1 MRIGSHRYHLL
12 CFIYSYIMSKRSL
25 FWGNASGKL
34 GEAVFF
40 RAGGEQRTRTYVAK
54 IANPK
59 TLAQM
64 QNRVGMA
71 NLAAFFRSLKPL
83 LKFSMTDRK
92 SNQSAFNVFVQRSK
106 RLDGAV
112 IGLDA
117 AREGYSIPYGMCVAA
132 GSAGWNP
139 RSAVVALDG
148 VDGLRAIALGAG
160 AAVEA
165 PAAASIVPA
174 QTPEAFKAG
183 LLQMLQARKAWFEGL
198 PLVFN
203 LFAVISEYDDEGFIS
218 SWRKITIDG
227 SAIQD
232 FTNAEE
238 LEKLKVNGDFSLT
251 RYAVIPFGFHT
262 AEDGLMRIAIGVGGA
277 GGAGNGCYFGAGFI
291 AYKDTQVRVSNAYM
305 MAIEGEDSEYLTQ
318 YLPGGEVYNSVMQSL
333 GVAPDSPLAAA
344 AADVVGG
351 ESVLPRPS
359 YTITATSNN
368 VEWGTVSGGGTY
380 QEGDSCT
387 LTATKK
393 GESEFQRWSD
403 GVTTNPRTFVVSSS
417 LSVQAIFSDPDDDGG
432 LAG

>member
-1 MRIGSHRYHLL
+1 
-12 CFIYSYIMSKRSL
+12 MSKRSL

-139 RSAVVALDG
+139 RSSVVALDG
-148 VDGLRAIALGAG
+148 ADGLRAIALGAG

-232 FTNAEE
+232 FTNAED
-238 LEKLKVNGDFSLT
+238 LENVKVTGDFSLT

-318 YLPGGEVYNSVMQSL
+318 YLPGGEVYNSVIQSL

-359 YTITATSNN
+359 YTISATTNN
-368 VEWGTVSGGGTY
+368 NEWGSVSGSGTY

-387 LTATKK
+387 LTATAK

-417 LSVQAIFSDPDDDGG
+417 LSVQAIFSDPDDNGE

>member
-1 MRIGSHRYHLL
+1 
-12 CFIYSYIMSKRSL
+12 MSKRSL
-25 FWGNASGKL
+25 FWGNATGKL
-34 GEAVFF
+34 GEAVFY

-54 IANPK
+54 IANPR

-64 QNRVGMA
+64 QNRIAMA
-71 NLAAFFRSLKPL
+71 NLASFFRSLKGL

-106 RLDGAV
+106 RLDGAA
-112 IGLDA
+112 IDPGT
-117 AREGYSIPYGMCVAA
+117 ARQGWSIPFGMCVAA
-132 GSAGWNP
+132 GSASWNAQP
-139 RSAVVALDG
+139 SVVN
-148 VDGLRAIALGAG
+148 VDGDEGLFALALGNG

-165 PAAASIVPA
+165 PASASIVPA

-183 LLQMLQARKAWFEGL
+183 LVQMLEARKAWFEGL

-203 LFAVISEYDDEGFIS
+203 LFAVLSEYDDDGFIPT
-218 SWRKITIDG
+218 WRKITVDG

-232 FTNAEE
+232 FTNAED
-238 LEKLKVNGDFSLT
+238 LQKLVVSGDFSLT
-251 RYAVIPFGFHT
+251 KYAAIPFGFHT
-262 AEDGLMRIAIGVGGA
+262 SADGLMRIAVGVGGA

-291 AYKDTQVRVSNAYM
+291 SYKDSSVKVSNASM
-305 MAIEGEDSEYLTQ
+305 IAIKGGDSIYVKQ
-318 YLPGGEVYNSVMQSL
+318 YLPGGDVYNQIMQDF
-333 GVAPDSPLAAA
+333 GVAADSPLASP

-359 YTITATSNN
+359 YTISATANN
-368 VEWGTVSGGGTY
+368 NEWGSVNGSGTY

-387 LTATKK
+387 LTATAK

-403 GVTTNPRTFVVSSS
+403 GITTNPRTFVVSAS

>member
-1 MRIGSHRYHLL
+1 
-12 CFIYSYIMSKRSL
+12 MSKRSL
-25 FWGNASGKL
+25 FWGNATGKL

-165 PAAASIVPA
+165 PDAASVVPA

-227 SAIQD
+227 SAVQD
-232 FTNAEE
+232 FSDAEE
-238 LEKLKVNGDFSLT
+238 LEKVKVSGDFSLT

-262 AEDGLMRIAIGVGGA
+262 SEDGLMRIAIGIGGA

-305 MAIEGEDSEYLTQ
+305 MAIDGAESEYLAQ
-318 YLPGGEVYNSVMQSL
+318 YLPGGEVYNSVMQAL

-359 YTITATSNN
+359 YAISATTNN
-368 VEWGTVSGGGTY
+368 SEWGTVSGSGAY

-387 LTATKK
+387 LTATPK